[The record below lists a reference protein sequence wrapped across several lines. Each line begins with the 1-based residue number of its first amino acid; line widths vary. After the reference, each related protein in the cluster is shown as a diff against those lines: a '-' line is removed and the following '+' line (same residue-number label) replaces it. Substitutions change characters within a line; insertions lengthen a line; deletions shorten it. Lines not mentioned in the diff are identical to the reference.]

1 MYNQHLVNTG
11 LLFAMLLVHK
21 TAFKKK
27 SYTTSDKGVHFIMLK
42 GLTQKDVKVLYL
54 HALNGITQI
63 HAICHIHR
71 IEQKNII

>member
-1 MYNQHLVNTG
+1 MYNQHLVNIG
-11 LLFAMLLVHK
+11 LLFAMLLVYK

-27 SYTTSDKGVHFIMLK
+27 STTRDKGVHFIMLK

-54 HALNGITQI
+54 YALNGITQI
-63 HAICHIHR
+63 NASCHIHR

>member
-27 SYTTSDKGVHFIMLK
+27 STTRDKGVHFIMLK

>member
-1 MYNQHLVNTG
+1 MYNQHLVNIG
-11 LLFAMLLVHK
+11 LLFAMLLVYK

-27 SYTTSDKGVHFIMLK
+27 STTRDKGVHFIMLK
-42 GLTQKDVKVLYL
+42 GLTQKNIKVLYL

-63 HAICHIHR
+63 NASCHIHR